1 MGALSGAAAVP
12 AGVLVRAAGVADTD
26 ALLGLAR
33 ASGLLETGI
42 AGALER
48 FVVAVRGATLV
59 GACGL
64 EVHARQGLLRTL
76 GVSEAARGQGIGRAL
91 VVSVVERAQAEG
103 LAGVYLLTTTARSFF
118 ARLGFEEAPRD
129 QAPAGIR
136 ESWEFRSGCP
146 EAAVLM
152 RLTPPAVPR

>member
-1 MGALSGAAAVP
+1 MGALNDVAAVP
-12 AGVLVRAAGVADTD
+12 AGVLLRAAGVADTD
-26 ALLGLAR
+26 AVLGLAR

-48 FVVAVRGATLV
+48 FVVAVRGATIV

-64 EVHARQGLLRTL
+64 EVHAEHGLLRTL
-76 GVSEAARGQGIGRAL
+76 GVSEAARGQGVGRAL
-91 VVSVVERAQAEG
+91 AISVVERARAEG
-103 LAGVYLLTTTARSFF
+103 LAGVYLLTTTARGFF
-118 ARLGFEEAPRD
+118 ARLGFEEAPRA

-146 EAAVLM
+146 DTAVLM
-152 RLTPPAVPR
+152 RLTPPA